1 MSDRHAPSLELRWL
15 ARDPVLMTSRIAQR
29 LGIRLPVGRAGETH
43 LRLADDT
50 LRFVADDEV
59 RGEGRLVLV
68 PGRGRAH
75 SGRGG
80 SDDTDG
86 DLCVLGLGWATV
98 DTQRAATEFVKA
110 LDLPATATSVDRDR
124 LVGAYAH
131 QLLDARFP
139 GGRLVILE
147 PSTESRL
154 AASLARDGEGPA
166 VLYLGAFDG
175 LDAWIAHA
183 RTLGVVLSRPES
195 GPLGR
200 SVLILGG
207 APSGPHLVVADA

>member
-1 MSDRHAPSLELRWL
+1 
-15 ARDPVLMTSRIAQR
+15 MTSRIAQR
-29 LGIRLPVGRAGETH
+29 LGIGLPVGRAGNAQ
-43 LRLADDT
+43 LRLAGDT
-50 LRFVADDEV
+50 LRFVGDAEV

-68 PGRGRAH
+68 PGRGRGRA
-75 SGRGG
+75 GRGG
-80 SDDTDG
+80 EDSDG

-98 DTQRAATEFVKA
+98 DTERSATEFVRA
-110 LDLPATATSVDRDR
+110 LDLPGTATSVDRDR

-131 QLLDARFP
+131 QLVDERFP
-139 GGRLVILE
+139 GGRLLILE
-147 PSTESRL
+147 PSTEGRL
-154 AASLARDGEGPA
+154 AATLARDGEGPA

-183 RTLGVVLSRPES
+183 RTMGVVISRAED

>member
-1 MSDRHAPSLELRWL
+1 
-15 ARDPVLMTSRIAQR
+15 MTSRIAQR
-29 LGIRLPVGRAGETH
+29 LGIRLPVGRAGNAQ
-43 LRLADDT
+43 LRLAGDT
-50 LRFVADDEV
+50 LRFVADDGV

-68 PGRGRAH
+68 PGRGR

-80 SDDTDG
+80 QDSDG

-98 DTQRAATEFVKA
+98 DTERSATEFVKA
-110 LDLPATATSVDRDR
+110 LDLPGTATSVDRDR

-131 QLLDARFP
+131 QLVDERFP

-147 PSTESRL
+147 PSTEGRL
-154 AASLARDGEGPA
+154 AATLARDGEGPA

-175 LDAWIAHA
+175 LDAWLAHA
-183 RTLGVVLSRPES
+183 RTLGVVVSRPDG

-207 APSGPHLVVADA
+207 APAGPHLVVADA

>member
-1 MSDRHAPSLELRWL
+1 MSDRHASSLELRWL
-15 ARDPVLMTSRIAQR
+15 ARAPRPDDLAHRAAPR
-29 LGIRLPVGRAGETH
+29 IRLPVGRAGETQ

-80 SDDTDG
+80 SHDTDG

-154 AASLARDGEGPA
+154 AASLARDGKGRPSSTSA
-166 VLYLGAFDG
+166 RSTASTRGSRTRARWASSSRARRADRWGA
-175 LDAWIAHA
+175 A
-183 RTLGVVLSRPES
+183 S
-195 GPLGR
+195 
-200 SVLILGG
+200 
-207 APSGPHLVVADA
+207 

>member
-1 MSDRHAPSLELRWL
+1 
-15 ARDPVLMTSRIAQR
+15 MTSRIAQR
-29 LGIRLPVGRAGETH
+29 LGIRLPVGRAGNAQ
-43 LRLADDT
+43 LRLAGDT
-50 LRFVADDEV
+50 LRFVADDAV

-68 PGRGRAH
+68 PGRGR

-80 SDDTDG
+80 QDSDG

-98 DTQRAATEFVKA
+98 DTERSATEFVKA
-110 LDLPATATSVDRDR
+110 LDLPGTATSVDRDR
-124 LVGAYAH
+124 LIGAYAH
-131 QLLDARFP
+131 QLVDERFP

-147 PSTESRL
+147 PSTEGRL
-154 AASLARDGEGPA
+154 AATLARDGEGPA

-175 LDAWIAHA
+175 LDAWLAHA
-183 RTLGVVLSRPES
+183 RTLGVVVSRPDG

-207 APSGPHLVVADA
+207 APAGPHLVVADA

>member
-1 MSDRHAPSLELRWL
+1 
-15 ARDPVLMTSRIAQR
+15 MTSRIAQR
-29 LGIRLPVGRAGETH
+29 LGIGLPVGRAGNAQ
-43 LRLADDT
+43 LRLAGDT
-50 LRFVADDEV
+50 LRFVGDAEV

-68 PGRGRAH
+68 PGRGRGRA
-75 SGRGG
+75 GRGG
-80 SDDTDG
+80 EESDG

-98 DTQRAATEFVKA
+98 DTERSATEFVRA
-110 LDLPATATSVDRDR
+110 LDLPGTATSVDRDR

-131 QLLDARFP
+131 QLVDERFP
-139 GGRLVILE
+139 GGRLLILE
-147 PSTESRL
+147 PSTEGRL
-154 AASLARDGEGPA
+154 AATLARDGEGPA

-183 RTLGVVLSRPES
+183 RTMGVVISRAED

>member
-1 MSDRHAPSLELRWL
+1 
-15 ARDPVLMTSRIAQR
+15 MTSRIAQR
-29 LGIRLPVGRAGETH
+29 LGIRLPVGRAGSAQ
-43 LRLADDT
+43 LRLAGDT
-50 LRFVADDEV
+50 LRFVADDGA

-68 PGRGRAH
+68 PGRGRA
-75 SGRGG
+75 GRGG
-80 SDDTDG
+80 QDSDG

-98 DTQRAATEFVKA
+98 DTERSATEFVKA
-110 LDLPATATSVDRDR
+110 LDLPGTATSVDRDW

-131 QLLDARFP
+131 QLVDERFP

-147 PSTESRL
+147 PSTEGRL
-154 AASLARDGEGPA
+154 AATLARDGEGPA

-175 LDAWIAHA
+175 LDAWLAHA
-183 RTLGVVLSRPES
+183 RTLGVVVSRPDG

-207 APSGPHLVVADA
+207 APAGPHLVVADA

>member
-1 MSDRHAPSLELRWL
+1 
-15 ARDPVLMTSRIAQR
+15 MTTRIAQR
-29 LGIRLPVGRAGETH
+29 LGIPLPVGRAGSAQ
-43 LRLADDT
+43 LRLAGDT
-50 LRFVADDEV
+50 LQFAGDPEV

-68 PGRGRAH
+68 PGRGRGRA
-75 SGRGG
+75 GRGRED
-80 SDDTDG
+80 SDG

-98 DTQRAATEFVKA
+98 DTERSATGFVKA
-110 LDLPATATSVDRDR
+110 LDLPETATSVDRDR

-131 QLLDARFP
+131 QLVDERFP

-147 PSTESRL
+147 PSTEGRL
-154 AASLARDGEGPA
+154 AATLARDGEGPA

-183 RTLGVVLSRPES
+183 RTMGVVISRAED

>member
-1 MSDRHAPSLELRWL
+1 
-15 ARDPVLMTSRIAQR
+15 MTSRIAQR
-29 LGIRLPVGRAGETH
+29 LGIRLHVGRAGH
-43 LRLADDT
+43 AQLRLAGDT
-50 LRFVADDEV
+50 LRFVADDAV

-68 PGRGRAH
+68 PGRGR
-75 SGRGG
+75 SGRG
-80 SDDTDG
+80 SQDSDG

-98 DTQRAATEFVKA
+98 DTERSATEFVKA
-110 LDLPATATSVDRDR
+110 LDLPGTATSVDRDR

-131 QLLDARFP
+131 QLVDERFP

-147 PSTESRL
+147 PSTEGRL
-154 AASLARDGEGPA
+154 AATLARDGEGPA

-175 LDAWIAHA
+175 LDAWLAHA
-183 RTLGVVLSRPES
+183 RTLGVVVSRPDG

-207 APSGPHLVVADA
+207 APAGPHLVVADA

>member
-1 MSDRHAPSLELRWL
+1 
-15 ARDPVLMTSRIAQR
+15 MTSRIAQR
-29 LGIRLPVGRAGETH
+29 LGIGLPVGRAGNAQ
-43 LRLADDT
+43 LRLAGDT
-50 LRFVADDEV
+50 LRFVGDAEV

-68 PGRGRAH
+68 PGRGRARA
-75 SGRGG
+75 GRGG
-80 SDDTDG
+80 EDSDG

-98 DTQRAATEFVKA
+98 DTERSATEFVRA
-110 LDLPATATSVDRDR
+110 LDLPGTATSVDRDR

-131 QLLDARFP
+131 QLVDERFP
-139 GGRLVILE
+139 GGRLLILE
-147 PSTESRL
+147 PSTEGRL
-154 AASLARDGEGPA
+154 AATLARDGEGPA

-183 RTLGVVLSRPES
+183 RTMGVVISRAED